1 MVCLLQYFNDKGSPG
16 GLYSGSFMSP
26 FLNSL
31 ENTAGTFYG
40 SPPAEKFTYRRKKKT
55 FSQWFPR
62 AHSRSLSSRGTN
74 SQTKSPPGGR
84 RCTSSWTWRV
94 TGVGGTQTHPPDT
107 SCSSWAPTA
116 QSPAPI
122 CVPLQDNAM
131 CVMVDAALLRAAVF
145 RKEKNFTASSVEK
158 QREKLRLPPLLVVMG
173 SPPPPK
179 PWGSASGG
187 QVGGG
192 IPL

>member
-1 MVCLLQYFNDKGSPG
+1 MVRPQQR
-16 GLYSGSFMSP
+16 
-26 FLNSL
+26 NSL
-31 ENTAGTFYG
+31 TEEKKRRFHSGFHVHTLALFPAVGLIPKRN
-40 SPPAEKFTYRRKKKT
+40 PPRRKEVYL
-55 FSQWFPR
+55 Q
-62 AHSRSLSSRGTN
+62 LDLEG
-74 SQTKSPPGGR
+74 Q
-84 RCTSSWTWRV
+84 
-94 TGVGGTQTHPPDT
+94 GVGGTQTHPPDT

-131 CVMVDAALLRAAVF
+131 CVMVDAALLTAAVF

-173 SPPPPK
+173 SPPQK
-179 PWGSASGG
+179 PWGSASRG